1 MSEELLQQK
10 AVQEIAKS
18 CRNNEVPEKF
28 IHKNGY
34 PQQKVECVPIMDD
47 ICIDLSLLFDFD
59 SSLTPEGQAEF
70 GKLQSALSHWGCFQ
84 ATNHGLSSAFLDEV
98 REVTKQFFDLPLEE
112 KQKYARAVN
121 DYDGYGNDTVVSENQ
136 ILDWTDRL
144 FLTVHPADQ
153 QKLQFWPEKP
163 LAFRKVINEYT
174 MKLRTMFEPILKAMA
189 RCLSL
194 DEDSFVKE
202 HGESVIMAARF
213 NFYPPCPVPESVLGI
228 KPHADGT
235 AVTMLLQ
242 DKQVEG
248 LQVLKDDQWFRVPIV
263 PDALFINVGDLLEI
277 MSNGILKS
285 PVHRVV
291 TNSDWERIS
300 LAVFCFPDPTRE
312 VGPVA
317 DLITDER
324 PQMYMRV
331 RHYENIFFKYYQLGQ
346 RPLHAV
352 RM

>member
-1 MSEELLQQK
+1 MTEELQQK
-10 AVQEIAKS
+10 QVQEIAKS
-18 CRNNEVPEKF
+18 CTNEVPEKF

-34 PQQKVECVPIMDD
+34 PQAKFELVPMMDD
-47 ICIDLSLLFDFD
+47 TVIDLSLLFDD
-59 SSLTPEGQAEF
+59 SNSSSSEALLEF
-70 GKLQSALSHWGCFQ
+70 GKLQSALSQWGCFQ
-84 ATNHGLSSAFLDEV
+84 AMNHGMSSTFLDEV
-98 REVTKQFFDLPLEE
+98 REATKQFFNLPLEE
-112 KQKYARAVN
+112 KQKYSRGIK

-144 FLTVHPADQ
+144 FLTVYPEDQ
-153 QKLQFWPEKP
+153 QKLQYWPEKP
-163 LAFRKVINEYT
+163 LAFRKVINEYI
-174 MKLRTMFEPILKAMA
+174 MKLRTMFEPLLKAMA

-194 DEDSFVKE
+194 DENSFVNE

-213 NFYPPCPVPESVLGI
+213 NFYPQCPDPKSVLGI

-248 LQVLKDDQWFRVPIV
+248 LQVQKDDQWFRVPIV

-291 TNSDWERIS
+291 TNSDYERIS
-300 LAVFCFPDPTRE
+300 LAVFCFPDPNKE

-317 DLITDER
+317 DLITDEQ
-324 PQMYMRV
+324 PQMYQRV

-352 RM
+352 RI